1 MHALQTTPMRRAGFG
16 RSPEAETVADVMV
29 REVEAISPD
38 TQVHEA
44 TGLLREQGLPGLPV
58 VDSKGCV
65 VGVLSERDLIAR
77 LAPRR
82 RRPWWRLMVDTEQLA
97 REYRKATGVR
107 VGEVMTCPPVT
118 VSPAASL
125 EAVVRLFD
133 APELDLVPV
142 VSAGRLVGAVGRRD
156 LAEGLSTKP
165 AAPGWRA
172 DADLVAEMQERMEQE
187 AWIPRLRPTVVEA
200 RDGVLTL
207 WGVVGSEVEKGAL
220 ITMARTIPGCQA
232 IEDHLIALGP
242 RYRYHEMV

>member
-1 MHALQTTPMRRAGFG
+1 MRALQTTPMRRAGFG

-38 TQVHEA
+38 TLVHEA
-44 TGLLREQGLPGLPV
+44 ARLLREQGLPGLPV

-65 VGVLSERDLIAR
+65 VGVLSEHDLIAR

-82 RRPWWRLMVDTEQLA
+82 RRPWRHLLVDTEQLA
-97 REYRKATGVR
+97 REYRKATGVT
-107 VGEVMTCPPVT
+107 VGEIMTCPPVT
-118 VSPAASL
+118 VSPATPL

-133 APELDLVPV
+133 AAALDLIPV

-156 LAEGLSTKP
+156 LAEGLSTRP

-187 AWIPRLRPTVVEA
+187 AWIPRLRPTVEA
-200 RDGVLTL
+200 RNGVLTL
-207 WGVVGSEVEKGAL
+207 WGVVGSEVEKAAL
-220 ITMARTIPGCQA
+220 ITMARAIQGCRTV
-232 IEDHLIALGP
+232 EDHLLALGP